1 MIEIRRDLHMYPELS
16 RKEVR
21 TPEIITDYL
30 RKLGLEV
37 KTNVGGRGV
46 VGILRGDKP
55 GKTVGLR
62 ADFDALPISE
72 KNDVPYKSK
81 NPGVMH
87 ACGHDAHTA
96 IALGLAKAFSER
108 KHELAGNI
116 VFLHQHAEEVVPGGA
131 KDMVEDGAL
140 EGVDA
145 VFATHM
151 ENAYPVGDVIYRH
164 GYIMA
169 FSDRFEIEVIGQGG
183 HGAFPHQT
191 NDAVVMASQL
201 VNQLQT
207 IVSRK
212 VDPLKS
218 AVISIGSIHG
228 GEGANVIAD
237 SVTLKGT
244 IRTFSKEVREK
255 IILNVERITAAVAE
269 AGEGTY
275 RLDYQ
280 EGHPVTWNHHEETD
294 IIVEGGK
301 AVVGKEHVKEMPP
314 QMGGE
319 DFSHFL
325 NTVPGSY
332 FFTGSA
338 NKEKGIIYPYHHD
351 QFDIDEEAMIIGAKT
366 LAKAA
371 ILYFEKN
378 N

>member
-1 MIEIRRDLHMYPELS
+1 MIVIRRDLHMHPIIS
-16 RKEVR
+16 HKEVR
-21 TPEIITDYL
+21 TPEVIAEYL
-30 RKLGLEV
+30 TNLGLEV

-46 VGILRGDKP
+46 VGILRGAKP
-55 GKTVGLR
+55 GKTVGIR
-62 ADFDALPISE
+62 ADFDALPINE

-81 NPGVMH
+81 FPGVMH

-96 IALGLAKAFSER
+96 IALGLAKAFSEW

-116 VFLHQHAEEVVPGGA
+116 VFIHQHAEEAVPGGA
-131 KDMVEDGAL
+131 KYMVEDGAL

-145 VFATHM
+145 VFTTHM
-151 ENAYPVGDVIYRH
+151 ENAYPVGKVIYRH

-191 NDAVVMASQL
+191 SDAVMMASQL
-201 VNQLQT
+201 ENQLQT

-212 VDPLKS
+212 IDPLDS

-228 GEGANVIAD
+228 GEGANTIAD
-237 SVTLKGT
+237 SVILKGT
-244 IRTFSKEVREK
+244 IRTFSQEVREAV
-255 IILNVERITAAVAE
+255 IHNVKKITAAVTE
-269 AGEGTY
+269 AGGGTY
-275 RLDYQ
+275 RLDYE
-280 EGHPVTWNHHEETD
+280 EGHPATWNHPEETD
-294 IIVEGGK
+294 IIVDSGK
-301 AVVGKEHVKEMPP
+301 AVVGKENVTEMPP

-325 NTVPGSY
+325 NKVPGSY

-338 NKEKGIIYPYHHD
+338 NAEKRIVYPYHHN
-351 QFDIDEEAMIIGAKT
+351 QFDIDEEAMVIGAKT
-366 LAKAA
+366 LAKAT
-371 ILYFEKN
+371 ILYNEKN